1 MARQVVSAGAGFSD
15 DRAIMPILPGLSQLG
30 TYRRGVLMLD
40 DQQFQAL
47 SVKLA
52 TAVEEQARLR
62 EERRQLLDSGK
73 VADAKQ
79 LTVALNDC
87 SVVILEL
94 SLQLIIEAQLSDRQD
109 LSESITSLLEN
120 IQSVFAEPDRPREM
134 EHVWNIAF
142 MVGVSTIAAAAVGA
156 PLAALATNQAI
167 GQKVLED
174 AILTFTTIA
183 LVEGADELRDHIK
196 HHRHQ
201 GSPASP
207 RHPEAVDV
215 PSVVAGLIPTITLS
229 DGTVLDAAARLDE
242 RNAALLD
249 RHRPDTEG
257 SSNDQSQRDKPD
269 RSIQPPGF

>member
-1 MARQVVSAGAGFSD
+1 
-15 DRAIMPILPGLSQLG
+15 
-30 TYRRGVLMLD
+30 MLD
-40 DQQFQAL
+40 DQQFHTL
-47 SVKLA
+47 SAKLA

-62 EERRQLLDSGK
+62 KERRQLLDSSK

-120 IQSVFAEPDRPREM
+120 MQSVLAEREM

-201 GSPASP
+201 DSPASP
-207 RHPEAVDV
+207 RHPDTVDV
-215 PSVVAGLIPTITLS
+215 PSVFAGLIPTITLS
-229 DGTVLDAAARLDE
+229 DGTVLDAAARLDGG
-242 RNAALLD
+242 NAPLPGGDSLHADESPHDL
-249 RHRPDTEG
+249 
-257 SSNDQSQRDKPD
+257 SQRDTHD
-269 RSIQPPGF
+269 RDIQARGF